1 MINLGSCLIYLLSRN
16 DRVGLQG
23 LGTFR
28 RIDQPG
34 YFDETKQV
42 FVAPENRIEFVSD
55 GASGL
60 AGSLIIDYIAVQKQI
75 AQEEAAGLFQN
86 ALETWTRVLE
96 STGDLKIAGLGN
108 LSKRD
113 GGLEFVSDESGA
125 FGQKFPPVA
134 EIDTLSAE
142 EVTEVVQEDVGNE
155 EVIVVQE
162 VVGTQ
167 ESESTQEEEVEEK
180 VGGTWR
186 KIWIAA
192 VFLILALTSLAY
204 FRPDLIDQ
212 GKDYLADIRQN
223 LPEWLGGKVDKPTID
238 QQQPLQPETEL
249 STVGLYPDSLEAGQ
263 DSLVLQFPQDT
274 VQLDLAATASTTG
287 TADMEVVA
295 PKESYEII
303 VGSFT
308 TMEQAEEFVAEMKA
322 KGIEVWAIDSRMPG
336 NRKKVSCASFPTQA
350 EAYRALKEVQRNIEP
365 GAWVAKVVR

>member
-142 EVTEVVQEDVGNE
+142 EVKDIVQETEVAAV
-155 EVIVVQE
+155 
-162 VVGTQ
+162 TQ
-167 ESESTQEEEVEEK
+167 EGVVEEEVEEEIEERG
-180 VGGTWR
+180 GGTWR

-192 VFLILALTSLAY
+192 VFLILALASLAY

-212 GKDYLADIRQN
+212 GRDYLVDIRQD
-223 LPEWLGGKVDKPTID
+223 LPQWLGGKVEKPTID
-238 QQQPLQPETEL
+238 QQQPLRPETEL
-249 STVGLYPDSLEAGQ
+249 STVSLFPDSLETEP
-263 DSLVLQFPQDT
+263 DSLVLQAPQDS
-274 VQLDLAATASTTG
+274 VQLNLATTAASTSG
-287 TADMEVVA
+287 TVETVA
-295 PKESYEII
+295 ETPKESYEII

-308 TMEQAEEFVAEMKA
+308 TMEQAEEFVVEMKA